1 LKVGL
6 VWAGGARAHVP
17 ELRKNDARR
26 SLAFEQLAPI
36 LDVPHVRFF
45 SLQKGAAATQLR
57 EAQAGQRALQ
67 AAARRIVDWTD
78 DLQDFADTAALV
90 ANLDLVISVDTST
103 AHLAGAMNRPV
114 WILNRLDTCWRW
126 MLEREDSPWYPSARL
141 FRQPSLGDWTTVLA
155 AVAHALRE
163 RATAAR

>member
-1 LKVGL
+1 
-6 VWAGGARAHVP
+6 
-17 ELRKNDARR
+17 
-26 SLAFEQLAPI
+26 
-36 LDVPHVRFF
+36 
-45 SLQKGAAATQLR
+45 
-57 EAQAGQRALQ
+57 
-67 AAARRIVDWTD
+67 
-78 DLQDFADTAALV
+78 
-90 ANLDLVISVDTST
+90 
-103 AHLAGAMNRPV
+103 MNRPV